1 MLYVWLVSCIICE
14 YTDSHSC
21 RFLSSESLTKESSD
35 YEIHRLGN

>member
-1 MLYVWLVSCIICE
+1 MRYAGLASCIIYE